1 MADADCECSGAG
13 VGTVLYS
20 GVGNNVQ
27 SKEVREG
34 VGESIP
40 KAVLVV
46 TNSSTLPLHP
56 AVADPLSLSSLTRPS
71 SVWLRKWFHLLAL
84 LVYLPG
90 VALDPD
96 FLGLMASW
104 VAFVF
109 AVAEVGG
116 GGGGGTIANM

>member
-1 MADADCECSGAG
+1 M
-13 VGTVLYS
+13 GTVLYS

-116 GGGGGTIANM
+116 GGGGTIANM

>member
-1 MADADCECSGAG
+1 M
-13 VGTVLYS
+13 
-20 GVGNNVQ
+20 
-27 SKEVREG
+27 
-34 VGESIP
+34 
-40 KAVLVV
+40 
-46 TNSSTLPLHP
+46 
-56 AVADPLSLSSLTRPS
+56 
-71 SVWLRKWFHLLAL
+71 WLRKWFHLLAL

-116 GGGGGTIANM
+116 GEGYYS